1 MAPGASGR
9 LFRALFASHGILS
22 ALVFILLIQE
32 DDLDQLPLL
41 RRIPKYLVTL
51 QKPIECRL
59 PCLRS
64 KTILRLLSFYF
75 SVGAWTRLTTS
86 AMPHYWFSIFLL
98 GTPVHLINLV
108 LFCCCCSWG
117 HKEATTEKKD
127 EEGSKAG
134 SSNAWPGPFASDCGR
149 EAVAPADLTASSGG
163 SAGAES
169 ATV

>member
-1 MAPGASGR
+1 MVVMFRFQGAMCSMTFWVTVCFIVDTISDPVTMAPGASGR

-75 SVGAWTRLTTS
+75 SVGAWTRISTS
-86 AMPHYWFSIFLL
+86 TIPHYWFSIFLL

-127 EEGSKAG
+127 E
-134 SSNAWPGPFASDCGR
+134 
-149 EAVAPADLTASSGG
+149 
-163 SAGAES
+163 
-169 ATV
+169 